1 MSPTAAGPQGGLA
14 ATWGEPSPSLRAWGR
29 QALQRGWDLAATPFS
44 PFQGPWQ
51 RPGGQ
56 EKPEAPGAWCQAPDT
71 APQSSSLLSACGFL
85 PPPLPLP
92 APGRGVPAPPPL
104 ARWPLRQHVAKGD
117 VRTAG
122 RRGHGGLW
130 HVQGSPWAGGRF
142 QASVDHGNQQI
153 PEAVLSLGDNSG
165 PSSQEDLMGTWPAR
179 GPSPPCSPADTRG
192 PSLSPC
198 GAVQAAQ
205 EARAQPS
212 HASPGGSC
220 GTAAMPGVPITGG
233 RTGHGPSSRSHGPS
247 PSHTCC
253 LGPRQAALPHPPF
266 GEPLP
271 SPPGSWTLPRVKKDE
286 ELSHGPPGRPPH
298 TAAPEPPPQL

>member
-165 PSSQEDLMGTWPAR
+165 PSSQEDLMGTWPAW
-179 GPSPPCSPADTRG
+179 GPSPRAVLQTPEGLHSPHAGLSRQHRRPEHSPVTHHLAGPVGRQPCPGSPSQVGGQVT
-192 PSLSPC
+192 
-198 GAVQAAQ
+198 V
-205 EARAQPS
+205 RA
-212 HASPGGSC
+212 H
-220 GTAAMPGVPITGG
+220 AAM
-233 RTGHGPSSRSHGPS
+233 
-247 PSHTCC
+247 
-253 LGPRQAALPHPPF
+253 
-266 GEPLP
+266 
-271 SPPGSWTLPRVKKDE
+271 
-286 ELSHGPPGRPPH
+286 GPPRATPAAWGQGRPPCPTH
-298 TAAPEPPPQL
+298 PLGSHFLLRLAHGLFPG